1 MKTTFFE
8 NLIEQKLLQLHTCYL
23 ARVSRVN
30 GNNAT
35 IQPLSM
41 IKAVG
46 GKPKKQA
53 VIENVPISR
62 TVSAS
67 LETYE
72 TLQGKVVIVICC
84 ERDISQVKKGI
95 FALPSIRRHSLSDS
109 VIIGF
114 L

>member
-1 MKTTFFE
+1 MKATFFE
-8 NLIEQKLLQLHTCYL
+8 NLIEQKLLQLHTCCL
-23 ARVSRVN
+23 AKVSRVN
-30 GNNAT
+30 GNYAT

-62 TVSAS
+62 TVFAS
-67 LETYE
+67 LGVNE
-72 TLQGKVVIVICC
+72 TLQGKVVIVVCC
-84 ERDISQVKKGI
+84 ERDISQTKKGI

>member
-1 MKTTFFE
+1 MKATFFE

-23 ARVSRVN
+23 AKVIRTS
-30 GNNAT
+30 GKNAT

-53 VIENVPISR
+53 VIENVLISR
-62 TVSAS
+62 TVFAS
-67 LETYE
+67 LGINE
-72 TLQGKVVIVICC
+72 TLQGKVVIVVCC
-84 ERDISQVKKGI
+84 ERDISQTKKGI